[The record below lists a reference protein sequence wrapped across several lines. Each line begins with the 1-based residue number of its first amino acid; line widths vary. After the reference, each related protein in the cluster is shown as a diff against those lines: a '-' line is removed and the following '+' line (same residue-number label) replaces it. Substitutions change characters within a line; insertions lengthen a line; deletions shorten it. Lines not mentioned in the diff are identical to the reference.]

1 MHVHTNTFKAT
12 RDIAA
17 GQEILIKYGNADWF
31 EGKNLSHAAVD
42 YASTMWRPD
51 LNPLPYR
58 RKIAQR
64 WVDGRHSYAVL
75 DATKPGSILEISICV
90 EVSVVVVDQFSYL
103 WDFVLTGETEN
114 EHTGCQ
120 HSSATSRAHT
130 GCFFADQ
137 GELNIGE
144 RANQVL
150 FSFLYSLFSNDQ
162 TRNDPKPSRPCDLRL
177 GSLVRMDLKREHMH
191 LIKS

>member
-1 MHVHTNTFKAT
+1 METQIGLRAKTYRTPLLTTRAQCGGRTSTRCHIAEKLLRDGWMAVTAT
-12 RDIAA
+12 PFSTL
-17 GQEILIKYGNADWF
+17 QSQSPFWKFLIW
-31 EGKNLSHAAVD
+31 
-42 YASTMWRPD
+42 
-51 LNPLPYR
+51 
-58 RKIAQR
+58 
-64 WVDGRHSYAVL
+64 
-75 DATKPGSILEISICV
+75 V